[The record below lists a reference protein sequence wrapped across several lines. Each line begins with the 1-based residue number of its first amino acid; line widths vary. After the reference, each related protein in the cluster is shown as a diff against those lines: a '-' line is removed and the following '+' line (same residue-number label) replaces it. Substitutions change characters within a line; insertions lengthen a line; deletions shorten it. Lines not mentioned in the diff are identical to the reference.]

1 MKPRFRTL
9 SRKNNTSMWKSGG
22 TRVVSAFFL
31 TVTIRTSRRNSCR
44 LKHRRDLE
52 TPLTHTKRW
61 VPTQMKDRGWDY
73 LASPQLVAL
82 PQLPLM
88 ARTTATKDLLSLR
101 RLNNSRKHLTD
112 VEVITHLS
120 NQSKPV
126 ISLRQT
132 RASMK
137 RWTSLTTRHTKEIS
151 RRKHHS
157 LSGAMRTSRA
167 ESSSTHLSMV
177 SDWLS
182 YF

>member
-1 MKPRFRTL
+1 ML
-9 SRKNNTSMWKSGG
+9 KSGEI
-22 TRVVSAFFL
+22 RVVSVFFL

-44 LKHRRDLE
+44 SEPRRDLE
-52 TPLTHTKRW
+52 TPLKKW
-61 VPTQMKDRGWDY
+61 ALTQMKDRRWDY

-112 VEVITHLS
+112 AAVITHLL

-167 ESSSTHLSMV
+167 ESSSTHLSMA